1 MPEKCPAYP
10 QESRLIHI
18 LILII
23 CSGIIVGAIILSPP
37 ESESS
42 LVKLGKVP
50 LPSICTFRNITGK
63 PCPGC
68 GLVRS
73 LVAAVRGDFRTSLA
87 FHRLGLVTLFY
98 ILLQFFYRLGW
109 ILIPVLWARIFPS
122 GKWLNLGFIVLG
134 IFFGLNWIFTLL
146 F

>member
-1 MPEKCPAYP
+1 MPERGSAYP
-10 QESRLIHI
+10 RESRLIHI

-23 CSGIIVGAIILSPP
+23 CFGILAGAIILSPP
-37 ESESS
+37 ESGSS
-42 LVKLGKVP
+42 LVRLGNIP
-50 LPSICTFRNITGK
+50 LPSICTFRNITGQ

-73 LVAAVRGDFRTSLA
+73 LVVAVHGDFRASLA
-87 FHRLGLVTLFY
+87 HHRLGLVTLFY

-109 ILIPVLWARIFPS
+109 IMIPVLWARIFPS
-122 GKWLNLGFIVLG
+122 SKWLNLGFIVLG

-146 F
+146 S